1 MITEFP
7 HLAIGAGADR
17 PRLRVLRV
25 PGADG
30 GGARVVRA
38 AGEVREIL
46 STDYGDTLRHCADE
60 ERRGSD

>member
-7 HLAIGAGADR
+7 HLAI
-17 PRLRVLRV
+17 
-25 PGADG
+25 G